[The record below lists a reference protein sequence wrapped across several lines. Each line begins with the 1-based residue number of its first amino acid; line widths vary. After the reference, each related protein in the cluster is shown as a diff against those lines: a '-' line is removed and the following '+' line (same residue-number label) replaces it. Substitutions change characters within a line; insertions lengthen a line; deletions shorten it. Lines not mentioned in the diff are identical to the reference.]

1 MSSFESLLE
10 HWIGG
15 GEFVVDD
22 DTEAEAAATA
32 WSFLS
37 FDIGAGYHPPEPAEE
52 QPAPPLVDAL
62 QAETD
67 HCASGT
73 AGGSSDGEPGG
84 KQSQTE
90 ASSLALSSEG
100 HGGNGV
106 VVPAVEENK
115 DDGEKTRKKKIA
127 FRTRSE
133 VDVLDDGYRWHKY
146 GKKMVK
152 NSPNPRNYYRCSRK
166 GCQVKKLVERA
177 RDDERFVITTYDGV
191 HNHSAAPRGYRRL
204 LDPPPHRT
212 ASHLIHGTA
221 PHRTVRNLQ
230 Y

>member
-1 MSSFESLLE
+1 VRAAANQNQPNGCAGRVWRAMSSFESLLE

-22 DTEAEAAATA
+22 DHGDTEAEAAAAA

-73 AGGSSDGEPGG
+73 AGGSSDDEPGG

-152 NSPNPRNYYRCSRK
+152 NSSNPRYRSLLVPQTLRACMHGHG
-166 GCQVKKLVERA
+166 GC
-177 RDDERFVITTYDGV
+177 
-191 HNHSAAPRGYRRL
+191 
-204 LDPPPHRT
+204 
-212 ASHLIHGTA
+212 AS
-221 PHRTVRNLQ
+221 
-230 Y
+230 

>member
-22 DTEAEAAATA
+22 DTEAEAAAAA

-73 AGGSSDGEPGG
+73 TAGGSSDGEPGG

-100 HGGNGV
+100 HGG
-106 VVPAVEENK
+106 K
-115 DDGEKTRKKKIA
+115 
-127 FRTRSE
+127 
-133 VDVLDDGYRWHKY
+133 
-146 GKKMVK
+146 
-152 NSPNPRNYYRCSRK
+152 
-166 GCQVKKLVERA
+166 
-177 RDDERFVITTYDGV
+177 
-191 HNHSAAPRGYRRL
+191 
-204 LDPPPHRT
+204 
-212 ASHLIHGTA
+212 
-221 PHRTVRNLQ
+221 
-230 Y
+230 